1 MIYEPCSVY
10 WCVWPGKIKK
20 INAMCEE
27 NMLNSFSMFSLLHT
41 HGVGGDMGAVNNFR
55 VELV

>member
-1 MIYEPCSVY
+1 
-10 WCVWPGKIKK
+10 
-20 INAMCEE
+20 MCEE